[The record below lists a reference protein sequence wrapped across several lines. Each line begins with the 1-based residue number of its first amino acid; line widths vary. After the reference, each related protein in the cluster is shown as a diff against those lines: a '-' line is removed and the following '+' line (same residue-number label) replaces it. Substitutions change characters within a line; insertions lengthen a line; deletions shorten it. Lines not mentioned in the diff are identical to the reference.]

1 MVSDT
6 YGSDDYD
13 TQRLTVGAR
22 LARHE
27 AVCET
32 RQGEIIRR
40 LGRLEAL
47 VIASA
52 GSMIIAAAVVIGKM
66 LHLT

>member
-1 MVSDT
+1 MVT
-6 YGSDDYD
+6 EAYNRDDYD

-40 LGRLEAL
+40 IGRLETIM
-47 VIASA
+47 VTSA
-52 GSMIIAAAVVIGKM
+52 GSMIAAAAVIVGKA
-66 LHLT
+66 LHLI

>member
-1 MVSDT
+1 MVTDT
-6 YGSDDYD
+6 YNRDDYD
-13 TQRLTVGAR
+13 QQRLTVGAR

-40 LGRLEAL
+40 LGRLEAIM
-47 VIASA
+47 VTSA
-52 GSMIIAAAVVIGKM
+52 GAIIVAAAVIVGKA